1 MSATSAAVPIASVS
15 PRPVWVG
22 RVRTWADT
30 PHVLLVGVVVI
41 WVASLGLVLAGNA
54 SLGEARRTIQTIGRD
69 TAPSIVAAQSMKASM
84 VDMDANAAND
94 LLGGPNGVQAARDT
108 YNTDRAAAVAG
119 LIRAARNITYPEEE
133 PLIQTMENDM
143 SLYAG
148 YVAQAQLYNAMGDSG
163 SATQSMKAATDLMHQ
178 QILPAADQLDAVNFD
193 HLTATY
199 ADRKQTAGLSLAL
212 VLIAGVL
219 VVALLVVVQVF
230 VARRTRRVLNLPLL
244 GATVV
249 ALLLT
254 GRLVSTLNAETTD
267 LKVAKQDAFD
277 SVHYLWQARA
287 FAYDANGDESL
298 WLLPGF
304 DKPQYDASF
313 HAKTAELVDRPLT
326 DQVIASAAAGNV
338 QFKGRFADEMNNIT
352 FPGELEAATQMLRT
366 HAQYYALDA
375 QIRSLETS
383 GQHAAAVAL
392 CTGYAVGQSNWAFAQ
407 FDAALGQTLAIN
419 EQWFAD
425 SVQRAFD
432 DLNGMDVIGPIAGLI
447 VAGLVWLGLQ
457 PRIAEY
463 RA

>member
-15 PRPVWVG
+15 PRPVWLDH
-22 RVRTWADT
+22 VRTWADT

-54 SLGEARRTIQTIGRD
+54 SLAEARRTIQTIGRD

-119 LIRAARNITYPEEE
+119 LIRAARNITY
-133 PLIQTMENDM
+133 
-143 SLYAG
+143 
-148 YVAQAQLYNAMGDSG
+148 DSG

-230 VARRTRRVLNLPLL
+230 LARRTRRVLNLPLL

-287 FAYDANGDESL
+287 IAYDANGDESL

-326 DQVIASAAAGNV
+326 DQLIASAAAGNV

-366 HAQYYALDA
+366 
-375 QIRSLETS
+375 
-383 GQHAAAVAL
+383 
-392 CTGYAVGQSNWAFAQ
+392 
-407 FDAALGQTLAIN
+407 
-419 EQWFAD
+419 
-425 SVQRAFD
+425 
-432 DLNGMDVIGPIAGLI
+432 
-447 VAGLVWLGLQ
+447 
-457 PRIAEY
+457 Y
-463 RA
+463 RR